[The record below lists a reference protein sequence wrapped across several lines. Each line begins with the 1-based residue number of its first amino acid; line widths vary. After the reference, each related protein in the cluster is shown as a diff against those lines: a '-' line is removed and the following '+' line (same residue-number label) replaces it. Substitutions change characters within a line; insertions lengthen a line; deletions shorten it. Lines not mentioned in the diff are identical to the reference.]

1 MWFSSSLVTHSF
13 LYLQHYFKKVG
24 KKTVSGFGGKNFGFL
39 YSLDTRKEKILQ
51 TFGRFVVSFSDTNF
65 FFKAVCC
72 KQFVGHSNSLNPLN
86 KRLIFPCK
94 DKKEVKDKGLER
106 ERMRGQEG

>member
-1 MWFSSSLVTHSF
+1 MLLADLLFPS
-13 LYLQHYFKKVG
+13 Q
-24 KKTVSGFGGKNFGFL
+24 
-39 YSLDTRKEKILQ
+39 
-51 TFGRFVVSFSDTNF
+51 TNF

-106 ERMRGQEG
+106 ERE